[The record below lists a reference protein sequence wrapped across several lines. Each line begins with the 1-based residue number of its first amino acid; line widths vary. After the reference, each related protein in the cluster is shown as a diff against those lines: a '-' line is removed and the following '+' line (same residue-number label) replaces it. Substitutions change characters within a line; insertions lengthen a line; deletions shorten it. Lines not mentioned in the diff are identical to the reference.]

1 MVTSSEFFTEVTK
14 FKLIDSS
21 VLQSMEDL
29 MTLGLVILG
38 ELN

>member
-1 MVTSSEFFTEVTK
+1 MVTSSEFFTEVTE